1 MAKYCSDCEFLQ
13 LKDKKKD
20 GIYKCAFCKKYV
32 NTTNNQC
39 ENFSETYSR
48 NWYEKQK
55 IYDEGKNVSENDIS
69 LVPYVV
75 LLIILSIIYL
85 VAKLN
90 GY

>member
-1 MAKYCSDCEFLQ
+1 MEF
-13 LKDKKKD
+13 
-20 GIYKCAFCKKYV
+20 ISAFFEK
-32 NTTNNQC
+32 NMLIQQIQC

-69 LVPYVV
+69 LLPYVV
-75 LLIILSIIYL
+75 LLIILSIICL